1 MSVAIDSDAT
11 FKANSHATYSSP
23 RHAMDR
29 LASGDK
35 LLVCLGNCACDTI
48 TGVAGVGMIVDEY
61 GNGRHGGS
69 LFYNSDYGAGKKRL
83 GKYGVG
89 LMAGVV

>member
-1 MSVAIDSDAT
+1 MGYAVDGDAA
-11 FKANSHATYSSP
+11 FKTNPHATYCST

-29 LASGDK
+29 LAGGDK
-35 LLVCLGNCACDTI
+35 LLVYLSNCACDTI
-48 TGVAGVGMIVDEY
+48 AGVAGVGMIVDEY

-69 LFYNSDYGAGKKRL
+69 LFQNSDDVAGKKRL

-89 LMAGVV
+89 SIAGGV